1 MLDLAEVTRE
11 QYPDV
16 EGELV
21 DFGVVGPGPRRTL
34 NWLHNRRWF
43 DNEFDS
49 TPAAEKM
56 YTDDR
61 RRKTHTHTAAT
72 LRAGKGGDLCADR
85 RCVVSV
91 PTSWPTQT

>member
-16 EGELV
+16 EGELM

-34 NWLHNRRWF
+34 NWLYNRRWF

-61 RRKTHTHTAAT
+61 RRKTHTHRSNTEG
-72 LRAGKGGDLCADR
+72 RKRGDLCADR